1 MRLIYTFAAFLI
13 LGVSS
18 ANANDTYFGVSYKIM
33 DADFKDLGGSLDLT
47 GSSLVF
53 GRQINDKLKGEIALT
68 TYVDYKLEGIS
79 AEVTSTDISLL
90 YFPSASSFFFKA
102 GITDGEASLSG
113 VGDDWD
119 GKTSDSPLF
128 YGLGFDFNMGS
139 STTLRLDYTTISY
152 EDVGEVD
159 LDGLSI
165 TVLGRF

>member
-1 MRLIYTFAAFLI
+1 MRFISTLAAFLI

-18 ANANDTYFGVSYKIM
+18 ANANDAYFGVSHKM
-33 DADFKDLGGSLDLT
+33 MEADFKDLGGSLDLT

-90 YFPSASSFFFKA
+90 YFPSASSFFLKA
-102 GITDGEASLSG
+102 GLTDGEASLSG

-119 GKTSDSPLF
+119 GKTSDSPLY

-139 STTLRLDYTTISY
+139 STTLRLDYTTITY

>member
-1 MRLIYTFAAFLI
+1 MRLISTLAAFLI

-18 ANANDTYFGVSYKIM
+18 ANANDDYLYFGVSHKM
-33 DADFKDLGGSLDLT
+33 MEADFKDLGGSLDLT

-53 GRQINDKLKGEIALT
+53 GSQINEKLKGEIALT

-90 YFPSASSFFFKA
+90 YFPSASSFFIKA

-113 VGDDWD
+113 VGVGWD
-119 GKTSDSPLF
+119 GKTSDSPLY

-139 STTLRLDYTTISY
+139 STTLRLDYTTITY
-152 EDVGEVD
+152 EDVGEID
-159 LDGLSI
+159 LDGLS
-165 TVLGRF
+165 